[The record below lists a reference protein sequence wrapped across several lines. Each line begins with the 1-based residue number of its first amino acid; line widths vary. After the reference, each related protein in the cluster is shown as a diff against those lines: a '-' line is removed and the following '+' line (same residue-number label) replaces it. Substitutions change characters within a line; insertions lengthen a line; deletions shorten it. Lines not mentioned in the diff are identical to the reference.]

1 MFSSGQS
8 TSFSSSTSSSSSST
22 SSPNPNGAA
31 LLNAA
36 KLGEAAKIVDLLQL
50 SDSNVNHADHHG
62 NSALH
67 YACSMGHFRC
77 IQLLVNNGA
86 DLNLRGQHGFTPL
99 MMATQGC
106 RSKSHLEYLV
116 ESGADVNVKGFKGET
131 LLHAASME
139 GNLEG
144 MKFSLERAGSGGSA
158 FGGSGI
164 NCGTDD
170 GRTPLHVAAW
180 WCDSAAPLEML
191 VRAGGNLR
199 KKDRYG
205 QNTLH
210 WAARGGNYD
219 VVKFVLDHDAG
230 NYADSV
236 GQTSAGVDPAEG
248 DSSGK
253 TALDLALSAT
263 TVPAP
268 RVVELLRERMRLG
281 LPVCGTCEE
290 NPVEVVFKPCGCKIA
305 CGECSRRWKKCA
317 GCKTAISEREKL
329 PGVGV
334 SGDSEGAGSGDGG
347 GGGYFRGRP
356 STATLSGLLPRFD

>member
-1 MFSSGQS
+1 MSMFSGSGL
-8 TSFSSSTSSSSSST
+8 SSLSSSSST
-22 SSPNPNGAA
+22 PSSSTAPNPNGAA

-36 KLGEAAKIVDLLQL
+36 KMGEAAKMVDLLQL
-50 SDSNVNHADHHG
+50 TDSDVNYADHHG
-62 NSALH
+62 NAALH

-86 DLNLRGQHGFTPL
+86 DVNKRGQHGFSPL
-99 MMATQGC
+99 MMASQGC

-116 ESGADVNVKGFKGET
+116 EAGANVDPKGFKGET
-131 LLHAASME
+131 LLHAAAME

-144 MKFSLERAGSGGSA
+144 MQFCLERAGAVTAGVGSV
-158 FGGSGI
+158 

-180 WCDSAAPLEML
+180 WCDTPAPLELL
-191 VRAGGNLR
+191 VRAGANLR

-219 VVKFVLDHDAG
+219 VVKFVLEHNAG
-230 NYADSV
+230 NYAGSV
-236 GQTSAGVDPAEG
+236 GQTSAGVDPTEVDAA
-248 DSSGK
+248 GK

-281 LPVCGTCEE
+281 LPQCVGCEE
-290 NPVEVVFKPCGCKIA
+290 NPVEMVFKPCGCEIA
-305 CGECSRRWKKCA
+305 CEECSRRWKKCVGCRKPIEKKEKKLGVPTEDSGREEVVA
-317 GCKTAISEREKL
+317 G
-329 PGVGV
+329 GH
-334 SGDSEGAGSGDGG
+334 
-347 GGGYFRGRP
+347 FRGRP
-356 STATLSGLLPRFD
+356 STASLSGL